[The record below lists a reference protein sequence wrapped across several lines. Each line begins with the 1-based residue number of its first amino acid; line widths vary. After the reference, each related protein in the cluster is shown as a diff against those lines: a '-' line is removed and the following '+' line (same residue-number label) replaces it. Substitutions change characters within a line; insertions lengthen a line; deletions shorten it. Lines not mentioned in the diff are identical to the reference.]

1 MQSTLDQFQLNYYNE
16 PLIKDKA
23 VLLFAVAG
31 SGKTHTTIAKT
42 IKLIKDEGVDPTKI
56 LLTSFTNISA
66 RELLQRYNKNYP
78 SKEKPLISTLH
89 GFGRYLMRN
98 SNIKLYPIT
107 EWGSILRMRDA
118 LLDRLPAFSNQYK
131 RDQTSVAASIHKTY
145 SKLRNNSLV
154 FKHTLDYDLSK
165 LTLRHEILTDPQ
177 IKSVIMSYEKIKD
190 EQSVMDYDDMLWIP
204 NSEFKQNNLAMK
216 QLADTIDYF
225 FIDEAQDLSQSQYD
239 LILNCSQHKSLTLIG
254 DLCQSIYG
262 FRDATPENFS
272 KDYLKNY
279 FGTIAELNLENN
291 YRSTPAIVKVSNLV
305 RTIADDNIQ
314 AIPIQPETS
323 GSVKVVQAR
332 NNVTEGKYI
341 VDKIQELLLNYDAK
355 DIIVICRTNRHIKSV
370 LEPAFVSANIKYHII
385 GGNNGKK
392 LLDKPLA
399 QFYLDCI
406 SFLVNDKDYYSLI
419 SVLSQIKGI
428 GASHLPT
435 IQRELNNGNLTTKSD
450 DVNRII
456 DLLSLIRID
465 INKNLYKVIQGIT
478 NLAQNYCLASTNV
491 SEKNIDTISLSLS
504 NYISLQK
511 DNNKD
516 ITNLEILENVLSEV
530 NVFESEPDNNIIR
543 LATVHSQKGAEAK
556 VVFCAGFNSQNPS
569 GYMSDKDEAN
579 ILYVQLSRAIEKL
592 FIVDS
597 LEYVNR
603 AGNTSTNYKN
613 PYLSK
618 LFKVLTDGNTI

>member
-1 MQSTLDQFQLNYYNE
+1 MHENLDKFQRQYYDE
-16 PLIKDKA
+16 PLTKDKA
-23 VLLFAVAG
+23 VLLYAVAG
-31 SGKTHTTIAKT
+31 SGKTHTTIAKA
-42 IKLIKDEGVDPTKI
+42 IKLIQQDNIDPKRI

-66 RELLQRYNKNYP
+66 RELMQRFSKNCET
-78 SKEKPLISTLH
+78 KDKPLISTLH
-89 GFGRYLMRN
+89 GFGRYLLKH
-98 SNIKLYPIT
+98 SNITRYSIT
-107 EWGSILRMRDA
+107 EWGAILRMRDA

-131 RDQTSVAASIHKTY
+131 RDQTSVAASIYQTY
-145 SKLRNNSLV
+145 SKLRNGSIV
-154 FKHTLDYDLSK
+154 FKHTLDYDLAK
-165 LTLRHEILTDPQ
+165 LQLKHDILTDAQ
-177 IKSVIMSYEKIKD
+177 IKSVITQYEKIKD
-190 EQSVMDYDDMLWIP
+190 EQSVMDYDDMLWLP
-204 NSEFKQNNLAMK
+204 NSEFRQGNSQM
-216 QLADTIDYF
+216 QELADQIDYF

-272 KDYLKNY
+272 KQYLQSY
-279 FGTIAELNLENN
+279 FKDITELALQNN

-305 RTIADDNIQ
+305 RTIAEDIIQ
-314 AIPIQPETS
+314 ATPVQSDTE

-332 NNVTEGKYI
+332 NNVTEGRYV
-341 VDKIQELLLNYDAK
+341 VDRINELLLEYEAK

-370 LEPAFVSANIKYHII
+370 LEPAFVSANIKYQIV

-406 SFLVNDKDYYSLI
+406 SYLVNDKDYYSLV
-419 SVLSQIKGI
+419 SALSQIKGI
-428 GASHLPT
+428 GASHLPA
-435 IQRELNNGNLTTKSD
+435 IQRELNSGNLQTKQD
-450 DVNRII
+450 QVGQIM
-456 DLLSLIRID
+456 DLLALVRLD
-465 INKNLYKVIQGIT
+465 IGKNVYKVISGIT
-478 NLAQNYCLASTNV
+478 NLAQNFCLASTNV

-511 DNNKD
+511 DNNPD

-530 NVFESEPDNNIIR
+530 NVFESESDSNVIR

-556 VVFCAGFNSQNPS
+556 VVFCAGFNTQNPS

-597 LEYVNR
+597 KEYVNR
-603 AGNTSTNYKN
+603 AGITSTNYKN

-618 LFKVLTDGNTI
+618 LFKILTGD